1 MESLLNYLAIVQA
14 RMGSTRLS
22 NKVLQKI
29 NDTLLIE
36 ILLAR
41 LSRAKKVD
49 KIILATSINEE
60 HDSLAEFVSNKGY
73 SLPNFSESCFK

>member
-1 MESLLNYLAIVQA
+1 ME
-14 RMGSTRLS
+14 
-22 NKVLQKI
+22 KI

-49 KIILATSINEE
+49 KIFLVTPINEE

-73 SLPNFSESCFK
+73 SLPNFSASCLK